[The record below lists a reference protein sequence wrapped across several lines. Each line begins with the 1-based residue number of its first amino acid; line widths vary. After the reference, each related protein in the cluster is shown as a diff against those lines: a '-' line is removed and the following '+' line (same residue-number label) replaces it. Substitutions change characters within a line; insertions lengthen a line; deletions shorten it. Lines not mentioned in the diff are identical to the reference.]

1 MREFDE
7 SLDGCRVHGVRPE
20 LAWRRAFC
28 GDLSVLSYTVLLPQ
42 LSFS

>member
-20 LAWRRAFC
+20 LAWRTAFC
-28 GDLSVLSYTVLLPQ
+28 GYTSVLALTVLLPQ
-42 LSFS
+42 LS